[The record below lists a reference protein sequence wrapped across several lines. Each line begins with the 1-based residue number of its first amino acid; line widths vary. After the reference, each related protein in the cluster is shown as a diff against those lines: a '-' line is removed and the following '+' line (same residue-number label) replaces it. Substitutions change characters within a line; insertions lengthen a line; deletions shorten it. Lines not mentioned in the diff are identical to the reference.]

1 LFVGDLEAPFA
12 ANLALLVKL
21 QADISAIKRK
31 KEGKN
36 IKKQGSTITTVVPL
50 YYLRAASG

>member
-1 LFVGDLEAPFA
+1 MFVGDLEAPFA